1 MARLAHTHRR
11 RPVERRQQ
19 HRAAA
24 SPTLDLQIHFFALH
38 TCIGTTQSL
47 LTPYI
52 GFLIKK
58 ETDGNLLMSL
68 FVKRGRKPWNFFT
81 WTTSDGWRPV

>member
-24 SPTLDLQIHFFALH
+24 SPTLDLIHFFAL
-38 TCIGTTQSL
+38 IGTTQSSFKL
-47 LTPYI
+47 I
-52 GFLIKK
+52 NIKK

-68 FVKRGRKPWNFFT
+68 FVERGRKPWNFFT